1 MVKKLHILPCLAAV
15 LGLVACGFLHDDKLV
30 AMAAGKKLY
39 KSQVVKYIPHGLTVE
54 DSLKLAGEYIQS
66 WAAELIMNEMAGKQ
80 LSKQEKDVTAELEDY
95 RSSLLKYRYEQH
107 YIADRLDTVV
117 TDDQIKSHYEANPHL
132 YSLEVPILKV
142 RYMRIPAQSSMR
154 DDMIELLTSNEED
167 KIVLLDSLSR
177 TFADK
182 YADFGGKWTDI
193 VTLAREYGMDY
204 GELIAAMK
212 DSRIDIVDSQGTEH
226 VSFVLEYIPGG
237 KTAPLE
243 YCTDKI
249 REVIVSQRK
258 YALSST
264 LEREL
269 LDDARKK
276 GNFTIY
282 DSEK

>member
-1 MVKKLHILPCLAAV
+1 MGKTLHTLLCLAVV
-15 LGLVACGFLHDDKLV
+15 LGFAGCGFLHDDKLV
-30 AMAAGKKLY
+30 ATAAGKKLY
-39 KSQVVKYIPHGLTVE
+39 KSQVVKYIPRGLSEE

-66 WAAELIMNEMAGKQ
+66 WAAELIMNEMADKQ

-117 TDDQIKSHYEANPHL
+117 TAAQIKSHYEANPHL

-142 RYMRIPAQSSMR
+142 RYLRIPAQSTMR
-154 DDMIELLTSNEED
+154 DDMVKLLTSRDEE
-167 KIVLLDSLSR
+167 KVALLDSLSR

-182 YADFGGKWTDI
+182 YTDYGGKWTDI

-204 GELIAAMK
+204 GELIAAMN

-226 VSFVLEYIPGG
+226 ISFVAEYIPGG
-237 KTAPLE
+237 RTAPLE

-258 YALSST
+258 YALSTT

-282 DSEK
+282 DAEK

>member
-1 MVKKLHILPCLAAV
+1 MVKKLHILFCLAAV
-15 LGLVACGFLHDDKLV
+15 LGLAACGFLHDDKLV
-30 AMAAGKKLY
+30 AVAAGKKLY
-39 KSQVVKYIPHGLTVE
+39 KSQVVKYIPHGLTEE

-66 WAAELIMNEMAGKQ
+66 WAAELIMNEMADKQ

-117 TDDQIKSHYEANPHL
+117 TEDQIKSHYEENPHL

-154 DDMIELLTSNEED
+154 DDMIKLLTSSEED

-269 LDDARKK
+269 LDDAREK

>member
-1 MVKKLHILPCLAAV
+1 MGKSLHSFLCCAAV
-15 LGLVACGFLHDDKLV
+15 LALGGCSFLHDDKLV
-30 AMAAGKKLY
+30 AVAAGKKLY
-39 KSQVVKYIPHGLTVE
+39 KSQVVKYIPHGLPEE
-54 DSLKLAGEYIQS
+54 DSLKLAGEYIHS
-66 WAAELIMNEMAGKQ
+66 WAAELIMNEMADKQ

-117 TDDQIKSHYEANPHL
+117 TPAQIKKHYEENPQL
-132 YSLEVPILKV
+132 YSLEVPILKA
-142 RYMRIPAQSSMR
+142 RYLRIPAQSPMR
-154 DDMIELLTSNEED
+154 DDMVKLLTSGDSD
-167 KIVLLDSLSR
+167 KLVLLDSLSR

-182 YADFGGKWTDI
+182 YVNYGDKWLDI

-204 GELIAAMK
+204 GELIGAMK
-212 DSRIDIVDSQGTEH
+212 DSRIDITDSQGTEH
-226 VSFVLEYIPGG
+226 IAFVMDYIPGG

-243 YCTDKI
+243 YCTGKI
-249 REVIVSQRK
+249 RDVIVSQRK

-282 DSEK
+282 DAEE